1 VICDVILSKE
11 NNKYIARAKDWP
23 EITVK
28 ESSRDKAINNI
39 KIRLMDY
46 LTNRTELVQVEVPVE
61 FKTGNPWLEK
71 FGWFKDDPTYDD
83 LEAEIASYRKQLDQ
97 EMEPQRIEGWS
108 SQV

>member
-1 VICDVILSKE
+1 MICDVILSKE

-97 EMEPQRIEGWS
+97 EMEYPAK
-108 SQV
+108 